1 MTSGVHSSTIP
12 GIGTYFVGIDI
23 APGRYRCENGKG
35 GWWVRFTGAGGD
47 KPFGMWPLPP
57 GPVIIDIEPTDFA
70 FETHVPSDWA
80 LLSATAETGTANR
93 ELRPVIDPTLRPE
106 LDHLISLRRPLLQ
119 LTPMTALVLSFLCAI
134 LLPPWGISLLLPLAL
149 IAFVSR
155 QMSEDAYR
163 ARSLRVRR
171 DRYLTPEE
179 FDEPAQRLLERTQA
193 AVETVLESEVHKEGL
208 LDAVDN
214 SVTLPQQE
222 WEIAQVLARQS
233 KLRAEQR
240 EILEPGAEPEVH
252 AALRPLQDKLDF
264 SVQALTRRVEAL
276 EHYAERTQAADRAFR
291 AHRQLEEIAA
301 RAGAYDELV
310 ADTVRDELAVPA
322 IHRLAEQ
329 SEELTRTFRSR
340 LEEAADAGTEL
351 AP

>member
-1 MTSGVHSSTIP
+1 MTSGVHGSTIP
-12 GIGTYFVGIDI
+12 GVGTYFVGIDV

-35 GWWVRFTGAGGD
+35 GWWVRFTGTGGD

-57 GPVIIDIEPTDFA
+57 GPVVVDIEPSDFA
-70 FETHVPSDWA
+70 FETHVPGNWE
-80 LLSATAETGTANR
+80 LLSATAEAGMPNC

-106 LDHLISLRRPLLQ
+106 LDHLVSLRRPLLQ
-119 LTPMTALVLSFLCAI
+119 LTPMTALVLSFLCAV
-134 LLPPWGISLLLPLAL
+134 LLPPWGIALLLPLAL
-149 IAFVSR
+149 IAYVSR

-171 DRYLTPEE
+171 DRYFTPEE
-179 FDEPAQRLLERTQA
+179 FDEPAQQLLQRVQT

-208 LDAVDN
+208 LDTVDN

-233 KLRAEQR
+233 KLRAEQQ

-252 AALRPLQDKLDF
+252 AALRPLQDKLDL
-264 SVQALTRRVEAL
+264 SVQALTRRIEAL
-276 EHYAERTQAADRAFR
+276 EHYAERTRAADRAYR

-301 RAGAYDELV
+301 RTGAYDELV